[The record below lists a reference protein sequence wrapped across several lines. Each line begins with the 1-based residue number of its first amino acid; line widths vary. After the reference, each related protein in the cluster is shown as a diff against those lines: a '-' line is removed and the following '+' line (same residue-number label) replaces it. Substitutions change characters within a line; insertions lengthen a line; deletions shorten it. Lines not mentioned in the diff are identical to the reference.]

1 MKRLIPQFLSLVL
14 LLFCSCNAGKN
25 YSYRTQPPNL
35 YSKPVAKVEKVWR
48 AQHKYD
54 PERRLIIPMI
64 GGSRWGA
71 VQEYKEDGTLVYRE
85 WWERDAKKEDLKTD
99 GEPVTSDLP
108 NAETPSEEEAPDDTV
123 VTESL
128 GIETKE
134 EREDDNFPVPNE
146 LILPPADLPDV
157 TSPPNNEL
165 PPFAPLPIDSLPVE
179 TNGDLTPQKSPFGPL
194 PPELPPL

>member
-25 YSYRTQPPNL
+25 YSYRTQTPNL

-85 WWERDAKKEDLKTD
+85 WWERDVKKEDLKTD

-179 TNGDLTPQKSPFGPL
+179 TNGDLTPQESPFGPL

>member
-1 MKRLIPQFLSLVL
+1 
-14 LLFCSCNAGKN
+14 
-25 YSYRTQPPNL
+25 
-35 YSKPVAKVEKVWR
+35 VWR

-85 WWERDAKKEDLKTD
+85 WWERDVKKEDLKTD
-99 GEPVTSDLP
+99 GEPVTSDFP
-108 NAETPSEEEAPDDTV
+108 NVETPSGEEASDDTV

-134 EREDDNFPVPNE
+134 EIDDDNLPVPNE
-146 LILPPADLPDV
+146 LILPPVDLPDV
-157 TSPPNNEL
+157 TIPPNNEL

-179 TNGDLTPQKSPFGPL
+179 PNGNSAPQESPFGPL
-194 PPELPPL
+194 PPGLPPL